1 MRRASASVT
10 LTRMGHPLFA
20 LFDLRLRVA
29 DLELRLPDDHELAAL
44 CRVARKGIHDPATMP
59 FLVPWTDKPSPAF
72 EREFAQYHWGARAHW
87 TPAKWTLELAV
98 FVDGEPVGSQGICA
112 ENFAT
117 LRQVITGS
125 WLGQKFQ
132 GRGLGKQMREAVLHL
147 AFEGLGAEVAHSAFI
162 DGNVTSAAVSRAF
175 GYEPNGR
182 KRIAP
187 RGEATWENKLILT
200 RERWAARPRAYH
212 VEVEGLDTCR
222 ELFGAAR

>member
-1 MRRASASVT
+1 MT
-10 LTRMGHPLFA
+10 HPLFA

-44 CRVARKGIHDPATMP
+44 CRVARKGVHDPAHMP
-59 FLVPWTDKPSPAF
+59 FLVPWTDKASPRF
-72 EREFAQYHWGARAHW
+72 EREFAQYHWGARANW
-87 TPAKWTLELAV
+87 APASWSLELAV
-98 FVDGEPVGSQGICA
+98 FVNGEPVGSQGISA

-132 GRGLGKQMREAVLHL
+132 GRGFGKQMREAVLHL

-162 DGNVTSAAVSRAF
+162 DGNVTSAAVSRTF

-182 KRIAP
+182 KRVAP
-187 RGEATWENKLILT
+187 RGEPVWENKLILT
-200 RERWAARPRAYH
+200 RERWQARPRAYH
-212 VEVEGLDTCR
+212 VEVEGLDACR
-222 ELFGAAR
+222 ELFGATP